1 MTAHAKTREI
11 VVQELNSDQLHGLSQ
26 EQAAEK
32 YALYGENKLREKKK
46 KTNLQRFLRSLRT
59 S

>member
-32 YALYGENKLREKKK
+32 YALYGENKLREKRK
-46 KTNLQRFLRSLRT
+46 RPICSGFLRSLRT